1 MKEPEV
7 PPAPASAPPLAPSE
21 PPALS
26 PRRRTRQ
33 EWLRHQLHWSNLIIA
48 AALIYAGPTL
58 LPHLGALFGVRS
70 GPDTAPHFAYQS
82 LTRETL
88 SSDSLR
94 GRVVLVN
101 FWATW
106 CAPCR
111 AEMPVLEAMYK
122 RHKAEGFVIVGLAVD
137 QAPTATVEAFVRD
150 RGVSY
155 PIAHVGREAE
165 AVFGGVRGYPTSFLI
180 GRDGVVRHRVL
191 GPIGAVSLEPA
202 VRRALA
208 APEVPP

>member
-1 MKEPEV
+1 M
-7 PPAPASAPPLAPSE
+7 
-21 PPALS
+21 
-26 PRRRTRQ
+26 
-33 EWLRHQLHWSNLIIA
+33 HWSNLIIV
-48 AALIYAGPTL
+48 AALLYAGPTL

-70 GPDTAPHFAYQS
+70 GPLVAPRFAYPS
-82 LTRETL
+82 LTGELL

-94 GRVVLVN
+94 GKVVLVN

-111 AEMPVLEAMYK
+111 AEMPVLEAMYQ
-122 RHKAEGFVIVGLAVD
+122 RHRASGFVIVGLAVD
-137 QAPTATVEAFVRD
+137 QAPTAEVEAFVKD

-165 AVFGGVRGYPTSFLI
+165 SLFGGVRGYPTSFLI
-180 GRDGVVRHRVL
+180 GRDGTVRHRVL

-208 APEVPP
+208 Q

>member
-1 MKEPEV
+1 MQEPEG
-7 PPAPASAPPLAPSE
+7 PPTPASAASAASPAPSE
-21 PPALS
+21 PPA
-26 PRRRTRQ
+26 PARRRRTSR
-33 EWLRHQLHWSNLIIA
+33 EWLRRQLHWSNLIIV

-58 LPHLGALFGVRS
+58 LPHLGALFGIRS
-70 GPDTAPHFAYQS
+70 GPQAAPHFEYRS
-82 LTRETL
+82 LAGDVL

-94 GRVVLVN
+94 GKVVLVN

-111 AEMPVLEAMYK
+111 AEMPVLEAMYR
-122 RHKAEGFVIVGLAVD
+122 RHMANGFVIVGLAVD
-137 QAPTATVEAFVRD
+137 QAPTATVEAFVKD

-202 VRRALA
+202 VRRALGQ
-208 APEVPP
+208 

>member
-1 MKEPEV
+1 MTEPKV
-7 PPAPASAPPLAPSE
+7 PREGDPAPKPDSAAAPAPA
-21 PPALS
+21 
-26 PRRRTRQ
+26 RRRTPR
-33 EWLRHQLHWSNLIIA
+33 EWLRHQLHWSNLIIV

-58 LPHLGALFGVRS
+58 LPHIGALFGVRS
-70 GPDTAPHFAYQS
+70 GPQEAPRFAYPS
-82 LTRETL
+82 LTGELL

-94 GRVVLVN
+94 GKVVLVN

-122 RHKAEGFVIVGLAVD
+122 RHQADGFVIVGLAVD
-137 QAPTATVEAFVRD
+137 QAPTAEVEAFVRD

-155 PIAHVGREAE
+155 PVAHVGREAE

-180 GRDGVVRHRVL
+180 GRDGMVRHRVL

-208 APEVPP
+208 QR

>member
-1 MKEPEV
+1 MKESDV
-7 PPAPASAPPLAPSE
+7 PAAVP
-21 PPALS
+21 
-26 PRRRTRQ
+26 PRRRTPR
-33 EWLRHQLHWSNLIIA
+33 EWFRHQLHWSNLIIV
-48 AALIYAGPTL
+48 AALLYAGPTL

-70 GPDTAPHFAYQS
+70 GPLVAPRFAYPS
-82 LTRETL
+82 LTGELL

-94 GRVVLVN
+94 GKVVLVN

-111 AEMPVLEAMYK
+111 AEMPVLEAMYQ
-122 RHKAEGFVIVGLAVD
+122 RHRASGFVIVGLAVD
-137 QAPTATVEAFVRD
+137 QAPTAEVEAFVKD

-165 AVFGGVRGYPTSFLI
+165 SLFGGVRGYPTSFLI
-180 GRDGVVRHRVL
+180 GRDGTVRHRVL

-208 APEVPP
+208 Q